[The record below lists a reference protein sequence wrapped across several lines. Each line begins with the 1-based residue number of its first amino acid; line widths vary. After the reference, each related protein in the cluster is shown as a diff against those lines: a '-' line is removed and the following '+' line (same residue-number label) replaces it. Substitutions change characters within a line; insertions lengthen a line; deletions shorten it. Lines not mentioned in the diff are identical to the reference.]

1 MALHA
6 YGHQKPEKLLR
17 RWKNKKRHWC
27 EACTIGYSS
36 VHHVPSPSP
45 FIQRISL
52 SSWFL
57 TQSQPFLSPLPTK
70 FNPLFSSLQ
79 FLKSLT
85 QPMPV
90 PLHQQSWQV
99 SRRGLKIV
107 GFDNPDTAF
116 MKIQT
121 PPFPPL
127 TAWVCHYSIGTMTMH
142 LKACWTLVLNPR
154 ALYSLEKLSR
164 RKSISKTGWFTYC
177 QQVFAGMSFKSAL
190 MLPSGLIVS
199 TSMSF
204 PCL

>member
-1 MALHA
+1 MGTRSLANCSEDERIKKGTDVKPALA
-6 YGHQKPEKLLR
+6 DTLLSI
-17 RWKNKKRHWC
+17 
-27 EACTIGYSS
+27 TFL
-36 VHHVPSPSP
+36 VPAH
-45 FIQRISL
+45 L
-52 SSWFL
+52 SSE
-57 TQSQPFLSPLPTK
+57 SHSPLVFLP
-70 FNPLFSSLQ
+70 NHSLFFHLLNSILFFFSLQ

-99 SRRGLKIV
+99 SRRGLKTV

-127 TAWVCHYSIGTMTMH
+127 TAWVCHYSMGTMTMH

-154 ALYSLEKLSR
+154 ALYSLEKLSH

-177 QQVFAGMSFKSAL
+177 RQVFAGTSFKSAL

-204 PCL
+204 PCLQTPS